1 MWSRM
6 SSPGSGQRPETHPG
20 AMERLGVPPSST
32 LGQDG
37 EGAQARPI
45 PQRRAWLNWA
55 VGILLAVAVVVTV
68 QWLVG
73 WREIWIAW
81 REVPPRLLVLG
92 SGLALLGYILRAAR
106 LAAVSG
112 GLGARATPLS
122 WFRITALH
130 LVAINLVPARAG
142 EAALPLLMRR
152 HCGVPLGRGVALL
165 VAIRLHDMVAMATL
179 GLAAVTLLLVGPA
192 AAAVVLAGLAATGWL
207 GLAAAPRLLLPW
219 IRRGP
224 AWLAAVGWPLGLLPT
239 RLGRVYLLTLGAWA
253 AKWVSLAVI
262 AGAVAGLE
270 PLQALVA
277 IGAAEVAALSPI
289 QGVAGA
295 GTFEAAVAAALA
307 FTGLAPAEALH
318 AAVVL
323 HLFVLGMSV
332 LLGAVAAML
341 PHRGGEPPASA
352 SHP

>member
-1 MWSRM
+1 MGSPM
-6 SSPGSGQRPETHPG
+6 SSPDSGRQAGTRSGPVE
-20 AMERLGVPPSST
+20 PPSD
-32 LGQDG
+32 LGFSNGGQ
-37 EGAQARPI
+37 EGNGVTAEPI

-73 WREIWIAW
+73 WREIGIAW
-81 REVPPRLLVLG
+81 REVPPRLLLLG

-106 LAAVSG
+106 LATVAG

-165 VAIRLHDMVAMATL
+165 VAMRLHDMVAMATL

-192 AAAVVLAGLAATGWL
+192 AAAVVLAGLAAAGWL
-207 GLAAAPRLLLPW
+207 ALAVAPRLLLPW
-219 IRRGP
+219 IHRGP
-224 AWLAAVGWPLGLLPT
+224 VWLAAVGWPLRLLPT

-323 HLFVLGMSV
+323 HLFVLGISV

-341 PHRGGEPPASA
+341 PHRSGEPPASA